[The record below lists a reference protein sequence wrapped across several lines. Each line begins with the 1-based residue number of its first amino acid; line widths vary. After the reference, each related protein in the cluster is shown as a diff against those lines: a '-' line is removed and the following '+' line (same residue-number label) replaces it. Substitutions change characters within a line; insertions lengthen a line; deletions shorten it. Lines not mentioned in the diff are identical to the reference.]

1 MNRRVPTQP
10 TQPMTSNRHSF
21 ALGDTEELSRMFNT
35 MGTDWNTNDQT
46 RIPSQANATNLRPKS
61 VMELGGNT
69 GDASFSNSWL
79 NQRQPTL
86 FNNHDHIIER
96 PHSADISSWPVQ
108 PPSSWKPLTPQ
119 HDLTWK
125 EPQRFSQIV
134 PETSHSSSL
143 KHDDILRSG
152 NSNISSLKHDE
163 MIRNGGST
171 ALKHDDIIRSSRRA
185 SMNPMNNRPSG
196 TTTGGFP
203 HYLSP
208 QLNSNATRRSSA
220 IETGSDSMLGYG
232 SDQSDQSSR
241 YRNNMSSAPPPTT
254 INENKDD
261 DIDMELLKGKNFLF
275 LLARLLKTYFFF
287 FRCYCLVP
295 KSSIA

>member
-1 MNRRVPTQP
+1 MNRRVPAQP

-21 ALGDTEELSRMFNT
+21 ALGDTEELSRMLNT
-35 MGTDWNTNDQT
+35 VGTDWNTNDQT
-46 RIPSQANATNLRPKS
+46 RIPSRANAANLRPKS

-108 PPSSWKPLTPQ
+108 PPSSSSSWKPLAPQ

-134 PETSHSSSL
+134 PETSRSSSL

-152 NSNISSLKHDE
+152 NSNIGSLKPDE

-185 SMNPMNNRPSG
+185 SMNPMNNRSSA
-196 TTTGGFP
+196 TAGFP
-203 HYLSP
+203 QYLSP
-208 QLNSNATRRSSA
+208 QLNTNATRRSSA
-220 IETGSDSMLGYG
+220 VETGSDSMLGYG

-241 YRNNMSSAPPPTT
+241 YRNTMSSALPPTT

-261 DIDMELLKGKNFLF
+261 DIDMELLKGKTF
-275 LLARLLKTYFFF
+275 LLFFSRFAFAEKFHVNSF
-287 FRCYCLVP
+287 F
-295 KSSIA
+295 